1 MNQEREVT
9 VCVCVDVVSTVEEFT
24 KTHLTPRWD
33 LSYDRRLKPATIPT
47 DTPPT
52 SFDWRQHNVVTHVKN
67 QVNMDVNVEI
77 FWSCLAVVL
86 MSTVYLCRDCCVA
99 SNCEIVSV

>member
-1 MNQEREVT
+1 MNQERDQ
-9 VCVCVDVVSTVEEFT
+9 CVCVDVVSTVEEFS

-52 SFDWRQHNVVTHVKN
+52 AFDWRQHDVVTHVKN

-77 FWSCLAVVL
+77 LVLSGSCINV
-86 MSTVYLCRDCCVA
+86 
-99 SNCEIVSV
+99 NSVFMP